1 VSTTRRHIK
10 IWVSE
15 EEKKRIAANA
25 AACGMSMSAY
35 AKSLA
40 LGHKPVC
47 LNNLNELD
55 KVYKLN
61 ADLGRLGG
69 LLKMLLTNDEW
80 LRDMSVGRGMAIA
93 TIEDT
98 LFNLRCCQE
107 ELRIMIEAVVDN
119 IVSHKE

>member
-1 VSTTRRHIK
+1 MVTKRRHIK
-10 IWVSE
+10 IWVTE
-15 EEKKRIAANA
+15 DEKQKIVANA
-25 AACGMSMSAY
+25 ATCGMPVSAY
-35 AKSLA
+35 ARSVA

-69 LLKMLLTNDEW
+69 LLKMLLTNDER
-80 LRDMSVGRGMAIA
+80 LRDMSVGRGMAVA

-119 IVSHKE
+119 IVNHKE

>member
-1 VSTTRRHIK
+1 MVTKRRHIK
-10 IWVSE
+10 IWVTE
-15 EEKKRIAANA
+15 EDKQQIAANA
-25 AACGMSMSAY
+25 AVCGMSMSAY

-40 LGHKPVC
+40 LGYKPVC

-69 LLKMLLTNDEW
+69 LLKMLLTNDDR
-80 LRDMSVGRGMAIA
+80 LHGMSVGRGMAIA

-98 LFNLRCCQE
+98 LFNLRSCQE

-119 IVSHKE
+119 IVNHKE